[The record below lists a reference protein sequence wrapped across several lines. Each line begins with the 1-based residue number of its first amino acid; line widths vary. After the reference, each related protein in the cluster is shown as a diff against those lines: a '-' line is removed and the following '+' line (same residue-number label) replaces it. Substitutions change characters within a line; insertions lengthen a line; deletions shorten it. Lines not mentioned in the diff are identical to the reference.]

1 MRAYHVRGAHLSTSP
16 QTKFM
21 IKRIVI
27 LSVIYALL
35 MVAVTLTMSKAGDTY
50 IVILLVLGLIF
61 SFLLIREIFKK
72 YIVGFKSK
80 NNQLDYISVNHQGL
94 HKISKKP
101 FLFGLEKKIIDDHE
115 FYFDDNYLYAVN
127 SDHKA
132 AQFSLK
138 DITELSKTS
147 IQINNGRIWQM
158 KINNNN
164 NEVVFK
170 FANNY
175 TIWNKNF
182 LTFYDK
188 VKNINP
194 SVIKSKWNI
203 WTL

>member
-1 MRAYHVRGAHLSTSP
+1 
-16 QTKFM
+16 M

-27 LSVIYALL
+27 LSVIYAVL
-35 MVAVTLTMSKAGDTY
+35 MVAVTLTMSQKGDTY
-50 IVILLVLGLIF
+50 VIILLVLGLVF
-61 SFLLIREIFKK
+61 SFLLVREILKK
-72 YIVGFKSK
+72 YIFGFKSK
-80 NNQLDYISVNHQGL
+80 NNLLIYTSTEGKDLI
-94 HKISKKP
+94 KISKKP

-132 AQFSLK
+132 AKFNLK

-147 IQINNGRIWQM
+147 VQINNSRIWQI

-164 NEVVFK
+164 EEIVFK
-170 FANNY
+170 FAHNY

-182 LTFYDK
+182 LTFYNK
-188 VKNINP
+188 IKELNP
-194 SVIKSKWNI
+194 SAIQSKWNV